1 MKDCTDINV
10 MGLVEKILKGD
21 EKSAA
26 KLISGVEAGKTE
38 AYQALSQLLPHTGK
52 AHIVGITGPAGAGKS
67 TIAGRL
73 AAAFAE
79 QNRRPGVIA
88 TDPTSMRGPGAFLG
102 DRLRMK
108 EAEKKKIFIRSM
120 AHRGYPGGLAK
131 AAAGAMYVL
140 EALGKDVI
148 IFESVGAGQA
158 EKGLFQL
165 CDTIITVFTP
175 EYGDEVQLLKAGL
188 IEIGDIIVVN
198 KSDKPGAL
206 DAMKDMAASPLCLT
220 SAAGWKIPA
229 LLTRAECGEG
239 IEELMEAVEHHRR
252 RLADGGNRESKKKE
266 KLRLFLMS
274 LLKEEFWQRL
284 EERLKADTL
293 FSDVLEDVKEGRLDP
308 YSAALRT
315 LDGLEIKT
323 APSRP

>member
-1 MKDCTDINV
+1 M
-10 MGLVEKILKGD
+10 MGLVEKILNGD

-26 KLISGVEAGKTE
+26 KLISRVEAGKTE

-52 AHIVGITGPAGAGKS
+52 AQIVGITGPAGAGKS

-73 AAAFAE
+73 AAAFAD
-79 QNRRPGVIA
+79 RGRHPGVIA

-108 EAEKKKIFIRSM
+108 DAEKKRIFIRSM

-148 IFESVGAGQA
+148 IFESLGAGQA

-175 EYGDEVQLLKAGL
+175 DYGDEVQLLKAGL
-188 IEIGDIIVVN
+188 LEIGDIVVVN

-206 DAMKDMAASPLCLT
+206 DALKDIEASSSRRAASPN
-220 SAAGWKIPA
+220 WKVPV
-229 LLTRAECGEG
+229 LLIRAERGEG
-239 IEELMEAVEHHRR
+239 IDALVEAVEQHRKH
-252 RLADGGNRESKKKE
+252 LADSGMRDAKKKE

-284 EERLKADTL
+284 EARLQTDSL
-293 FSDVLEDVKEGRLDP
+293 FSDVLDDVHAGRLDP
-308 YSAALRT
+308 YSAMLRT
-315 LDGLEIKT
+315 LDGLEIRT
-323 APSRP
+323 VAPPP

>member
-1 MKDCTDINV
+1 L

-26 KLISGVEAGKTE
+26 KLISQVEAGKAE

-67 TIAGRL
+67 TITGRL
-73 AAAFAE
+73 AAALAD
-79 QNRRPGVIA
+79 QGRKVGVIA

-188 IEIGDIIVVN
+188 MEIGDIVVVN

-206 DAMKDMAASPLCLT
+206 DAVKDMAASLLCLT
-220 SAAGWKIPA
+220 RAVGWKIPV
-229 LLTRAECGEG
+229 LLTRAERGEG
-239 IEELMEAVEHHRR
+239 IEELMEAVEHHRQH
-252 RLADGGNRESKKKE
+252 LADGGNRESKKKE
-266 KLRLFLMS
+266 KLRLFLMA

-293 FSDVLEDVKEGRLDP
+293 FSDVLEDVKAGRLDP
-308 YSAALRT
+308 YSAVLRT

-323 APSRP
+323 APPRH

>member
-1 MKDCTDINV
+1 MQADVGINV
-10 MGLVEKILKGD
+10 MGLVEKILSGD

-26 KLISGVEAGKTE
+26 KLISRVEAGKTE
-38 AYQALSQLLPHTGK
+38 AYQALSDLLPHTGR
-52 AHIVGITGPAGAGKS
+52 AQIVGITGPAGAGKS

-73 AAAFAE
+73 AAAFADKG
-79 QNRRPGVIA
+79 RHPGVIA
-88 TDPTSMRGPGAFLG
+88 TDPSSMRGSGAFLG

-108 EAEKKKIFIRSM
+108 GAEQKRIFIRSM

-140 EALGKDVI
+140 EALGKDVV

-188 IEIGDIIVVN
+188 LEIGDIVVVN

-206 DAMKDMAASPLCLT
+206 DALKDIEASLSSRTGLPD
-220 SAAGWKIPA
+220 WKVSA
-229 LLTRAECGEG
+229 LLIRAERGEG
-239 IEELMEAVEHHRR
+239 IDALAEAVERHRQH
-252 RLADGGNRESKKKE
+252 LATSGKRDAKKKE

-284 EERLKADTL
+284 EARLKTDAL
-293 FSDVLEDVKEGRLDP
+293 FSDVLDDVHAGRLDP
-308 YSAALRT
+308 YSAMLRT
-315 LDGLEIKT
+315 LDGMEIRT
-323 APSRP
+323 VVPPP